1 MSNFSFDATA
11 GASQST
17 TKNRLV
23 GNSIYNVALEGCEVQ
38 DITGVKDPSAI
49 YKVIKIKFSNE
60 DGAYEH
66 TVFEP
71 RPDDFKRGENEITN
85 KNGNK
90 EKIPQ
95 PSNVESMML
104 LFKHIIDAYVPEVA
118 KQIDNKEK
126 SLGAK
131 SWDEL
136 RKLIVAILEKG
147 KGRKNNIKLI
157 KDNKG
162 EAKFPGYFASISKD
176 GTAYIRNNFIGEKVA
191 FTAYEA
197 DKINKE
203 ASAKPTS
210 AASAEAL
217 FNDTV
222 DTADDTDTSL
232 NLDFSVL

>member
-1 MSNFSFDATA
+1 MSFSFDATA

-17 TKNRLV
+17 TKNRLA
-23 GNSIYNVALEGCEVQ
+23 GNSIYAVTLDGCETQ
-38 DITGVKDPSAI
+38 DIVGVKDPSAV
-49 YKVIKIKFSNE
+49 YKVIKIKFSTE
-60 DGAYEH
+60 DGSYEH

-104 LFKHIIDAYVPEVA
+104 LFKHIIDAFVPEIA

-162 EAKFPGYFASISKD
+162 EAKFPGFFASISKE
-176 GTAYIRNNFIGEKVA
+176 GTAYIRNNFIGEKIA

-197 DKINKE
+197 DRINKE
-203 ASAKPTS
+203 ATAKPTP
-210 AASAEAL
+210 APETL
-217 FNDTV
+217 FEDTSN
-222 DTADDTDTSL
+222 TDDTDDTSL

>member
-1 MSNFSFDATA
+1 MSFSFDATA

-17 TKNRLV
+17 SKNRLV
-23 GNSIYNVALEGCEVQ
+23 GNSIYNVTLDGCETQ
-38 DITGVKDPSAI
+38 DITGVKDPSAL
-49 YKVIKIKFSNE
+49 YKVIKIKFSTE
-60 DGAYEH
+60 DGTYEH

-85 KNGNK
+85 KNCNK

-104 LFKHIIDAYVPEVA
+104 LFKHIIDAFVPEIA

-136 RKLIVAILEKG
+136 RKLIVTILDKG
-147 KGRKNNIKLI
+147 KGRKCNIKLI

-162 EAKFPGYFASISKD
+162 EAKFPGFFASISKD

-210 AASAEAL
+210 AAEAVAL
-217 FNDTV
+217 FEAEDTT
-222 DTADDTDTSL
+222 DNADTSL